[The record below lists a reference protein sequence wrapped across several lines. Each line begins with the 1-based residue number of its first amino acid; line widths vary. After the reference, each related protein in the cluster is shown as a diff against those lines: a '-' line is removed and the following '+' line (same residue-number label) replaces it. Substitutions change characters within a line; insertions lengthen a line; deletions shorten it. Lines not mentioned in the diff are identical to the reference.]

1 MRHALVL
8 LVLAAVLTA
17 CSTRMGRD
25 GKSETTVDAKYLAK
39 TEIDRIADASRD
51 EVINGL
57 LLIADKLYKRNP
69 KEWKKSGQA
78 SREAAVARLKRRLQN
93 NWPEFNGAREG
104 KAAALAFT
112 DSFEGD
118 RVAALSFGLL
128 TMVDAAYEYK
138 EEFFILD
145 ALNEEKLF
153 NCARNLEI
161 AVWKLNHDRTAAG
174 EPFLLANELDPNNR
188 NISFERE
195 FGRQIGLLDFM
206 ARVVADRNG
215 RGLSRLTHS
224 VATTIFLPV
233 GFLK

>member
-57 LLIADKLYKRNP
+57 MLIADKLYKRNP

-93 NWPEFNGAREG
+93 NWPEFNGARAG
-104 KAAALAFT
+104 KAAALAARLA
-112 DSFEGD
+112 EHYD
-118 RVAALSFGLL
+118 RVAALS
-128 TMVDAAYEYK
+128 
-138 EEFFILD
+138 
-145 ALNEEKLF
+145 
-153 NCARNLEI
+153 
-161 AVWKLNHDRTAAG
+161 
-174 EPFLLANELDPNNR
+174 
-188 NISFERE
+188 
-195 FGRQIGLLDFM
+195 
-206 ARVVADRNG
+206 
-215 RGLSRLTHS
+215 
-224 VATTIFLPV
+224 
-233 GFLK
+233 